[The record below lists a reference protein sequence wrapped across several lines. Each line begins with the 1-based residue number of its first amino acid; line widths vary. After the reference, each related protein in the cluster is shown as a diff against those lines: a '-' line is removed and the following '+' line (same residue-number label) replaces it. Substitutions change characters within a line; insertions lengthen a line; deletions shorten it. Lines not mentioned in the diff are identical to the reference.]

1 MQKKLIKKTKKISKN
16 RNNTKKY
23 KTQRGGNGQPPSKKA
38 KIGTEQNEQN
48 EKISTKP
55 SLFKKK
61 SSFVYKPL
69 VYGAIN
75 EKQRSEIDERMTE
88 YNNFKSSYVEPA
100 VSIVNNLSLNGY
112 NELDPAKLPTIFE
125 ALGIIQQGIEFF
137 TAILAK
143 LSGIST
149 TYYDREKKGEFK
161 PIIDYQAELI
171 KLLNQAET
179 NFPVKSK
186 DSIKTHALNRYKIDL
201 DMAYT
206 SKQTK
211 AAAAPNTYKNF
222 VIAEKIFSSIKL
234 YYNYLTY
241 VNNPDIKTV
250 YFIDCENMIMRNYQS
265 KKGKSREASYENL
278 IKNIEKTHI
287 NPDEIIILVNRTDIS
302 QDNELFGKLTDNLF
316 YVNAK
321 CMGHDNCEADDFL
334 MMIMLHDMIGKKE
347 CKIMSHDRYNWLAHK
362 PTRFTINTSGGPIPN
377 KIRNSSTTST
387 NNIRKSARIFAETYT
402 KYT

>member
-23 KTQRGGNGQPPSKKA
+23 KTQRGGSTQPLKKA
-38 KIGTEQNEQN
+38 KIENEQN
-48 EKISTKP
+48 DSTKP
-55 SLFKKK
+55 SLSKKSSLSTK
-61 SSFVYKPL
+61 SSFVFTQL

-75 EKQRSEIDERMTE
+75 EKQRSEIDKIMKE
-88 YNNFKSSYVEPA
+88 YNDFKGNVEPA

-112 NELDPAKLPTIFE
+112 NELDPAKLPTIFQ
-125 ALGIIQQGIEFF
+125 ALGIIQQGIEIF

-302 QDNELFGKLTDNLF
+302 QDNELFGKLTDKLF

-377 KIRNSSTTST
+377 KIRNSSITST

-402 KYT
+402 I